1 MTVKVLIIRFSS
13 IGDIVLTTPVIR
25 NIKLQLNA
33 GDVEVH
39 YLSKKQFK
47 GILENNP
54 YIDKLHLIDERVPP
68 ILPELQ
74 EERFDYIFDLHRN
87 LRSAQVKKGLGILAF
102 TFRKFNLQKWI
113 LVNFKINKMPD
124 VHIVDRYMETTQAFK
139 IVNDNK
145 GLDYFIP
152 KEDEVSMD
160 VFPTEFAKGYYAFA
174 IGGQHL
180 GKMLP
185 NHKIIEICN
194 GLNHPVTLLG
204 GEEDAQNGEEISIG
218 SSNHVFN
225 ACGKFSLNQSA
236 SILKQSNAVI
246 THDTGLMHIASALKK
261 KVISIW
267 GATVPEFGMYPYM
280 PGDGSK
286 IIEPKG
292 VSRPYSKL
300 GNKQWYKAAFKGMEK
315 IDAADVVEAVEN
327 DINRM

>member
-25 NIKLQLNA
+25 NVKQQLNE

-39 YLSKKQFK
+39 ILTKRQFK
-47 GILENNP
+47 GLFEHNP
-54 YIDKLHLIDERVPP
+54 YVDKIHLIDEKVAPVMD
-68 ILPELQ
+68 ELM
-74 EERFDYIFDLHRN
+74 EERFHYIFDLHKN
-87 LRSAQVKKGLGILAF
+87 LRSSQVKNGLGIVAF
-102 TFRKFNLQKWI
+102 TFKKYNIEKWI

-124 VHIVDRYMETTQAFK
+124 MHIVDRYMETTKAFNL
-139 IVNDNK
+139 VNDNK

-152 KEDEVSMD
+152 KSDEVDLTSLPAD
-160 VFPTEFAKGYYAFA
+160 FQNDYVAFA
-174 IGGQHL
+174 IGGQHE

-194 GLNHPVTLLG
+194 ALKSPVVLLG
-204 GEEDAQNGEEISIG
+204 GEEDKVNGETIIRQSTQK
-218 SSNHVFN
+218 VYN
-225 ACGKFSLNQSA
+225 ACGKFNLNQSA
-236 SILKQSNAVI
+236 SVLNQSMAVI

-267 GATVPEFGMYPYM
+267 GATVPEFGMYPYF
-280 PGDGSK
+280 PGEGSK

-300 GNKQWYKAAFKGMEK
+300 GNKQWYKAAFTGMEK
-315 IDAADVVEAVEN
+315 IDVAEVVEAVE
-327 DINRM
+327 R

>member
-25 NIKLQLNA
+25 NIKDQLND

-39 YLSKKQFK
+39 FLSKTQFK

-54 YIDKLHLIDERVPP
+54 YIDKLHLIDDKVAP
-68 ILPELQ
+68 ILDELK
-74 EERFDYIFDLHRN
+74 EECFHYIFDLHRN
-87 LRSAQVKKGLGILAF
+87 LRSSQVKRALGIMDF
-102 TFRKFNLQKWI
+102 TFKKYNVQKWI

-124 VHIVDRYMETTQAFK
+124 MHIVDRYMETTNAFN
-139 IVNDNK
+139 IENDNK

-152 KEDEVSMD
+152 KKDEVNLS
-160 VFPTEFAKGYYAFA
+160 VFPSEFSKGYVAFA
-174 IGGQHL
+174 IGGQHK

-194 GLNHPVTLLG
+194 GLKTPVILLG
-204 GEEDAQNGEEISIG
+204 GKEDKANGDEISG
-218 SSNHVFN
+218 ESSNQVVNASGNFN
-225 ACGKFSLNQSA
+225 LNQSA
-236 SILKQSNAVI
+236 SILNQSKVVI

-267 GATVPEFGMYPYM
+267 GATVPEFGMYPYL
-280 PGDGSK
+280 PGEGSK

-300 GNKQWYKAAFKGMEK
+300 GNKQWYKAAFTGMEK
-315 IDAADVVEAVEN
+315 IEVAEVVEAVEV
-327 DINRM
+327 

>member
-25 NIKLQLNA
+25 NIKQQLNE

-39 YLSKKQFK
+39 FLSKTQFK
-47 GILENNP
+47 GILEHNP
-54 YIDKLHLIDERVPP
+54 YIDKLHLIDDKVAP
-68 ILPELQ
+68 ILDELK
-74 EERFDYIFDLHRN
+74 EERYDYIFDLHRN
-87 LRSAQVKKGLGILAF
+87 LRSAQVKRGLGIMHF
-102 TFRKFNLQKWI
+102 TFKKYNIQKWI
-113 LVNFKINKMPD
+113 LVNFKVNKMPD
-124 VHIVDRYMETTQAFK
+124 MHIVDRYMETTKAFN

-152 KEDEVSMD
+152 TKDEVD
-160 VFPTEFAKGYYAFA
+160 LANFPKEFQSGFVAFA
-174 IGGQHL
+174 IGGQHE

-194 GLNHPVTLLG
+194 GLNSPVILLG
-204 GEEDAQNGEEISIG
+204 GKEDAQNGAEIAQEST
-218 SSNHVFN
+218 NAVFN
-225 ACGKFSLNQSA
+225 ACGRFNLNQSA
-236 SILKQSNAVI
+236 SLLQQSKAVI

-267 GATVPEFGMYPYM
+267 GATVPEFGMYPYL
-280 PGDGSK
+280 PGEGSK
-286 IIEPKG
+286 IIEPEG

-315 IDAADVVEAVEN
+315 IDVAEVVEAVEN
-327 DINRM
+327 

>member
-25 NIKLQLNA
+25 NIKQQLND

-39 YLSKKQFK
+39 FLSKTQFK
-47 GILENNP
+47 GILEHNP
-54 YIDKLHLIDERVPP
+54 YIDKLHLIDDKVAP
-68 ILPELQ
+68 ILDELS
-74 EERFDYIFDLHRN
+74 EERYDYIFDIHRN
-87 LRSAQVKKGLGILAF
+87 LRSSQVKRGLGIMDF
-102 TFRKFNLQKWI
+102 TFKKYNIQKWI

-124 VHIVDRYMETTQAFK
+124 MHIVDRYMETTEAFN

-152 KEDEVSMD
+152 KEDEVYLSI
-160 VFPTEFAKGYYAFA
+160 FPSELGIQKGYVAFA
-174 IGGQHL
+174 IGGQHE

-194 GLNHPVTLLG
+194 RLKSPVILLG
-204 GEEDAQNGEEISIG
+204 GKEDAVNGTEIAEKST
-218 SSNHVFN
+218 NKVHN
-225 ACGKFSLNQSA
+225 ACGEFTLNQSA
-236 SILKQSNAVI
+236 SILNQAKAVI

-267 GATVPEFGMYPYM
+267 GATVPEFGMYPYL
-280 PGDGSK
+280 PGEGSK

-300 GNKQWYKAAFKGMEK
+300 GNKQWYKAAFTGMEK
-315 IDAADVVEAVEN
+315 IDVAEVVEAVEG
-327 DINRM
+327 

>member
-25 NIKLQLNA
+25 NIKQQLNA

-39 YLSKKQFK
+39 FLSKTQFK
-47 GILENNP
+47 GILEHNP
-54 YIDKLHLIDERVPP
+54 YIDKLHLIEDKVAP
-68 ILPELQ
+68 ILDKLK

-87 LRSAQVKKGLGILAF
+87 LRSSQVKRDLGIMDF
-102 TFRKFNLQKWI
+102 TFKKYNIQKWI
-113 LVNFKINKMPD
+113 LVNFKVNKMPD
-124 VHIVDRYMETTQAFK
+124 MHIVDRYMETTKAFH

-152 KEDEVSMD
+152 KEEEVSLS
-160 VFPTEFAKGYYAFA
+160 VFPPEFKDGYVAFA
-174 IGGQHL
+174 IGGQHE

-194 GLNHPVTLLG
+194 GLNSPVILLG
-204 GEEDAQNGEEISIG
+204 GKEDAQNGEEITRK
-218 SSNHVFN
+218 SSNSIYN
-225 ACGKFSLNQSA
+225 SCGKFSLNQSA
-236 SILKQSNAVI
+236 SILQQSKAVI

-267 GATVPEFGMYPYM
+267 GATVPEFGMYPYF
-280 PGDGSK
+280 PGEGSK

-315 IDAADVVEAVEN
+315 IDTDEVIEAV
-327 DINRM
+327 

>member
-25 NIKLQLNA
+25 NVKEQLND

-39 YLSKKQFK
+39 FLTKRAFK

-54 YIDKLHLIDERVPP
+54 YIDKLHLIDEKVTP
-68 ILPELQ
+68 ILDELKD
-74 EERFDYIFDLHRN
+74 ERFHYIFDLHKN
-87 LRSAQVKKGLGILAF
+87 LRSAQVKKRLGIMDF
-102 TFRKFNLQKWI
+102 TFKKHNIEKWI
-113 LVNFKINKMPD
+113 LVNFKVNKMPD
-124 VHIVDRYMETTQAFK
+124 MHIVDRYMETTKLFK
-139 IVNDNK
+139 IENDNK

-152 KEDEVSMD
+152 KEDEVNLSD
-160 VFPTEFAKGYYAFA
+160 FPVEFQKGYVAFA
-174 IGGQHL
+174 IGGQHE

-194 GLNHPVTLLG
+194 GLKKPVVLLG
-204 GEEDAQNGEEISIG
+204 GEEDVANGNEIS
-218 SSNHVFN
+218 SNSTNQVFN
-225 ACGKFSLNQSA
+225 ACGKYTLNQSA

-267 GATVPEFGMYPYM
+267 GATVPEFGMYPYF
-280 PGDGSK
+280 PGEGSK
-286 IIEPKG
+286 IIDPKG

-300 GNKQWYKAAFKGMEK
+300 GNKQWYKSAFSGMEK
-315 IDAADVVEAVEN
+315 IDVVEVVEAVGE
-327 DINRM
+327 

>member
-1 MTVKVLIIRFSS
+1 MRVKVLIIRFSS

-25 NIKLQLNA
+25 NIKQQLNE

-39 YLSKKQFK
+39 FLSKTQFK
-47 GILENNP
+47 GILEHNP
-54 YIDKLHLIDERVPP
+54 YIDKLHLIDDKVAP
-68 ILPELQ
+68 ILEELK
-74 EERFDYIFDLHRN
+74 EERFDYVFDLHRN
-87 LRSAQVKKGLGILAF
+87 LRSSKVKRALGIMDF
-102 TFRKFNLQKWI
+102 TFKKYNIQKWI

-124 VHIVDRYMETTQAFK
+124 MHIVDRYMETTKAFN
-139 IVNDNK
+139 IGNDNK

-152 KEDEVSMD
+152 KEDEID
-160 VFPTEFAKGYYAFA
+160 FTTFPSEFQNQFVAFA
-174 IGGQHL
+174 IGGQHQ

-194 GLNHPVTLLG
+194 GLKSPVILLG
-204 GEEDAQNGEEISIG
+204 GKEDVANGTEISEK
-218 SSNHVFN
+218 STHTVYN
-225 ACGKFSLNQSA
+225 ACGEFNLNQSA
-236 SILKQSNAVI
+236 SILNQSMAVI

-267 GATVPEFGMYPYM
+267 GATVPEFGMYPYL

-300 GNKQWYKAAFKGMEK
+300 GNKQWYKPAFTGMEK
-315 IDAADVVEAVEN
+315 IDIAEVIKAVEG
-327 DINRM
+327 